1 MPTSELIPP
10 RHLSRKAVIYIR
22 QSSPQQVLS
31 NQESLRMHYALHH
44 RAQELGW
51 PPAAIEI
58 IDRDL
63 GTTAASAEHRQGF
76 KDALAQVTLGQVGIL
91 LSFDVTRLS
100 RNCSDWYPRLDV
112 CGYRD
117 CLIADR
123 DGVYDPGSPNGR
135 LLLGLKGP
143 LSELALHTIRA
154 RMTAGILTKAQR
166 GELALTLPVGF
177 VREPHGRVVK
187 DPNLEVH
194 GRLRLV
200 FDTSLQRRSASKGLR
215 LFNAQGL
222 TLPRRDRF
230 GAVVWRQPPVSAIL
244 SILKH
249 PAYAGAFTYGR
260 TRTSRSGP
268 GLPQA
273 RQQPLPQDEWTVC
286 VKDKY
291 PAYISWDIY
300 AQIQAMLKDNYAEYD
315 RNKTRGGPRPG
326 NALLH
331 GLVACGACGHKMVV
345 QYKTGTRYLCNALR
359 QPYGVPGCQYIPAD
373 PIDDAVVQALFAA
386 LSPVELDA
394 YSQAMQAQTQQAE
407 TLDHA
412 YRQQLERLQY
422 HATLAERQFHRVAP
436 DNRLGAAA
444 LERRWESAL
453 RELHDAQDAYAMR
466 RATRT
471 AVPARSEALRTAFQ
485 AVGQHLPRVGA
496 QGHLAPA
503 QNKALLRCLIDTV
516 VIHRLHRDTVHT
528 RIVWKGGE
536 GTTLDLPMPVGSWRE
551 LRAHGELEHRVGAL
565 HRQGLPDAVIA
576 ERLTAEGYR
585 SPMDPTKLLPSTVRG
600 IRLQQKR
607 FITRSQSQPRQMPGF
622 LTVPQLAPVLDVSP
636 YWLYDRIAK
645 GTRQMVKDVATGLY
659 LFPDTADMREQC
671 PQVQDGHRPTLCFV
685 APTPPPVPPAAP
697 DTVSEGLVSLSRGRP
712 GPGRPRVLDRRIKM
726 PDRRT
731 HGCPHRAPN

>member
-1 MPTSELIPP
+1 MPTSELITP

-22 QSSPQQVLS
+22 QSSPQQLLS
-31 NQESLRMHYALHH
+31 NQESLRMQYALHH

-51 PPAAIEI
+51 PTAAIEI
-58 IDRDL
+58 IDSDL

-76 KDALAQVTLGQVGIL
+76 KDALAQVTLGHVGIL

-100 RNCSDWYPRLDV
+100 RNCSDWYPLLDV

-135 LLLGLKGP
+135 LLLGLKGQ
-143 LSELALHTIRA
+143 LSELELHTIRA

-177 VREPHGRVVK
+177 VREPHGLVSK
-187 DPNLEVH
+187 DPNLEVQS
-194 GRLRLV
+194 RLRLV
-200 FDTSLQRRSASKGLR
+200 FDTFLQRRSASKVLR
-215 LFNAQGL
+215 TLNEQCL

-230 GAVVWRQPPVSAIL
+230 GAVVWRRPSVSAIL

-260 TRTSRSGP
+260 TRTIRSGP
-268 GLPQA
+268 GPHQA
-273 RQQPLPQDEWTVC
+273 RQHPLPQDEWKVC

-291 PAYISWDIY
+291 PAYISWQTY
-300 AQIQAMLKDNYAEYD
+300 EQIQAMLKDNYAAYD
-315 RNKTRGGPRPG
+315 RNKTRGVPRPG
-326 NALLH
+326 KALLH

-359 QPYGVPGCQYIPAD
+359 QQYGVPVCQYIPAD
-373 PIDDAVVQALFAA
+373 PIDDAVVQAFFAA
-386 LSPVELDA
+386 LAPVELDA
-394 YSQAMQAQTQQAE
+394 YSRAMQAQTQQEEA
-407 TLDHA
+407 LDQAH
-412 YRQQLERLQY
+412 RHQLERLQY
-422 HATLAERQFHRVAP
+422 QAALAERQFHRVDP
-436 DNRLGAAA
+436 DNRLVAAE

-453 RELHDAQDAYAMR
+453 RELHDAQTADETR

-471 AVPARSEALRTAFQ
+471 AVPALSEELRTAFQ
-485 AVGQHLPRVGA
+485 AVGQHLPHVWT
-496 QGHLAPA
+496 QGHLT
-503 QNKALLRCLIDTV
+503 QVQKKALLRCLIETG

-536 GTTLDLPMPVGSWRE
+536 VTTLDLPIPVGSWRE
-551 LRAHGELEHRVGAL
+551 LRAHGELAHRVVEL
-565 HRQGLPDAVIA
+565 YHQGLPDVTIA

-585 SPMDPTKLLPSTVRG
+585 SPMDAAKLLPSTVRG
-600 IRLQQKR
+600 IRLQQKL
-607 FITRSQSQPRQMPGF
+607 FITRSQSHPRRIPGF
-622 LTVPQLAPVLDVSP
+622 LTVPQLAMLLDVSP
-636 YWLYDRIAK
+636 HWLYDRIAK
-645 GTRQMVKDVATGLY
+645 GAIQIAKDTATGLY

-671 PQVQDGHRPTLCFV
+671 HQFKDGHRPTLCFV

-697 DTVSEGLVSLSRGRP
+697 DTVSEGLV
-712 GPGRPRVLDRRIKM
+712 
-726 PDRRT
+726 
-731 HGCPHRAPN
+731 